1 MSPYETVP
9 RQQDPG
15 TDCPT
20 CDVFNACLP
29 LGVDETSNAVID
41 RAFCHPRRVARRET
55 LYRAGEP
62 FVALHAVKSGSL
74 KSVTI
79 VEDGREQI
87 TGCHMA
93 GDIVGLDGLGQ
104 QVHSCDVV
112 ALEDSE
118 VCSLPIARLGDLAQ
132 HPRLLQSLF
141 EVMARDLRRGR
152 DLIVLLGS
160 MRADERLATFLLNL
174 AQRQQMRGESPAELS
189 LQMTREE
196 IASLL
201 GVKLETVS
209 RVFSRLQADGLIE
222 VHGRSVKLVDAAGL
236 KRAAGQPA

>member
-1 MSPYETVP
+1 MSPYEAVP
-9 RQQDPG
+9 RQQETG
-15 TDCPT
+15 IECPT

-29 LGVDETSNAVID
+29 LGRDETANAVID
-41 RAFCHPRRVARRET
+41 RAFCRPRSLARRET

-62 FVALHAVKSGSL
+62 FVALHAVRSGSL
-74 KSVTI
+74 KSVTV

-104 QVHSCDVV
+104 ALHSCDVV

-132 HPRLLQSLF
+132 QPHLLQGLF

-160 MRADERLATFLLNL
+160 MRADQRLATFLLNL
-174 AQRQQMRGESPAELS
+174 AQRQQLRGASTGELS
-189 LQMTREE
+189 LRMTREE

-209 RVFSRLQADGLIE
+209 RVFSRLQAEGLIE
-222 VHGRSVKLVDAAGL
+222 VNGRAVKLLDASGL
-236 KRAAGQPA
+236 RRAAGQPA